1 MNLVRS
7 GRRNRQV
14 ADGQRRDGKGC
25 ALRGGGWRCLHHHVA
40 TPTEGVR
47 LAFGA
52 GIGGSTIV
60 DRIVFMWLY
69 YFWVRG
75 AVEGGQAYVPPVL
88 FGVIVFGGR
97 VLDAVTDPVVARW
110 SDNHRGRL
118 GRRRPF
124 LLGSGLPYVVAGAV
138 LFFPPVRGPSTV
150 NVVYLVVGLADF
162 SMVNC
167 GVASTSA
174 RTRRCSVS
182 SGPSV
187 SIADC
192 AGSTTSATSRTE
204 GVTRHRTADA
214 QPIRVVR

>member
-1 MNLVRS
+1 MGSDGMARGAPFGEAVGAASTTTSPRLP
-7 GRRNRQV
+7 RR
-14 ADGQRRDGKGC
+14 
-25 ALRGGGWRCLHHHVA
+25 
-40 TPTEGVR
+40 VR

-124 LLGSGLPYVVAGAV
+124 LLGSGHPYVVAGAV
-138 LFFPPVRGPSTV
+138 LFFPPVRGRSTW
-150 NVVYLVVGLADF
+150 
-162 SMVNC
+162 
-167 GVASTSA
+167 STS
-174 RTRRCSVS
+174 S
-182 SGPSV
+182 SAWLSSPW
-187 SIADC
+187 
-192 AGSTTSATSRTE
+192 SA
-204 GVTRHRTADA
+204 VA
-214 QPIRVVR
+214 